1 MFYGF
6 IIASNDYYRT
16 SKSRTSMFANLN
28 RHNLLWI
35 SPACIIAYHDS
46 VGRLTAVLRFAVVCI
61 LGRSARNK
69 LLNNAH
75 MFYGVPG
82 PAVPKRRA

>member
-1 MFYGF
+1 MLYGF
-6 IIASNDYYRT
+6 IIGRNDYYRT
-16 SKSRTSMFANLN
+16 SKSRTSMLANLSWD
-28 RHNLLWI
+28 NLLWI

-46 VGRLTAVLRFAVVCI
+46 AGRLTAVLRFAVVCVP
-61 LGRSARNK
+61 GRSARNM